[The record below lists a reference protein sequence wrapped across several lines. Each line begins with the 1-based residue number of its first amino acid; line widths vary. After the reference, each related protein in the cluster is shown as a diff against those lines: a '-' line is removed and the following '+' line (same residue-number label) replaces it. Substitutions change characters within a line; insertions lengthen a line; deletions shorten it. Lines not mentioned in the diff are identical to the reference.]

1 MLFRSEKEIKSA
13 LGEPIYSRFD
23 AVIKFDKLD
32 KAAIEIILSN
42 EYNKQYQALD
52 EEEKKVIEQSGIRDV
67 IMGLSD
73 KLDNARQIRKVIREA
88 VSTILIKELL

>member
-1 MLFRSEKEIKSA
+1 M
-13 LGEPIYSRFD
+13 
-23 AVIKFDKLD
+23 
-32 KAAIEIILSN
+32 
-42 EYNKQYQALD
+42 D